1 MNQPATRIDAINE
14 SLFRISTAVPADM
27 VPGGF
32 TFNQYLLVDDAPLL
46 FHTGLRH
53 QFESVAGAISSVLP
67 IEKLRYISFCHVEA
81 DECGSLNEFLEAAP
95 HSQPICSQVAAMTSI
110 GDLSNRPPLVLAD
123 GESVSLGKHVVRWID
138 APHVPHGWENG
149 FLFEE
154 TTKTLFCG
162 DLFTQD
168 GSQHEPIG
176 EGILETSEQMRARK
190 DYFAL
195 GQNTRPVLE
204 RLASLEPRTL
214 ACMHGSAFEGDGAA
228 QLRKLA
234 DRLVPDS
241 G

>member
-1 MNQPATRIDAINE
+1 MKQPSTRIDAIGE
-14 SLFRISTAVPADM
+14 SLFRISTTVPPDVMA
-27 VPGGF
+27 GGF
-32 TFNQYLLVDDAPLL
+32 TLNQYLLIDDSPLL

-53 QFESVAGAISSVLP
+53 QFNSVVEAISSVLP

-81 DECGSLNEFLEAAP
+81 DECGALNEFLDAAP
-95 HSQPICSQVAAMTSI
+95 DSQAICNQVAAMTSI

-176 EGILETSEQMRARK
+176 EDILETSEQMRARK

-241 G
+241 E